1 MRFRDIQVSLRVHLP
16 TVLAL
21 VGLGMI
27 LLVVLLSIHTRMM
40 EDRRTKLRNVVEV
53 AAGIAAGLEAKERA
67 GEMTRD
73 QAQKAA
79 RDLITGLRYEG
90 DEYFW
95 INTTGNATLVA
106 HPKRPGDVGKSMW
119 DFKTPDGDPVYRMF
133 VEAASGPGKAGFL
146 SYSQKLPNSDKR
158 QEKISY
164 VRQFEPWGWV
174 IGSGLYFTDVEAAL
188 WATGWTAGS
197 GIVAIG
203 IVLLVAATL
212 IGRSITVPLAH
223 LVGSMKELAGGNLS
237 VTVPDRD
244 RRDEIGAMAAAL
256 ETFREN
262 AQARVQLEEAQ
273 MQESRARE
281 QRAQRIEQT
290 TARFEAQV
298 RSLLEEQVRAA
309 VRLRD
314 TAQSLTGMAEDT
326 TERAS
331 TVAAATEQTTANVQS
346 VASATEELSASLR
359 EVSTT
364 AAVSRDIGAEAI
376 ARALRTTE
384 LVKGLEGVSQSIGDV
399 VKLISSIAQQTNLLA
414 LNATIEAARAG
425 EAGKGFAVVASEVK
439 TLANQTAQ
447 ATEQIEE
454 QIAEVQRVALETGTA
469 IHDVSDIIRRL
480 EQLSTSVAGAV
491 EQQSIAT
498 QEIGR
503 NTMEAVAGT
512 EEVARNV
519 TSIHGGAETT
529 SHAAGDVLTAARL
542 LTGQAE
548 SLRSEVGR
556 FLEDVRAA

>member
-16 TVLAL
+16 TLLAL
-21 VGLGMI
+21 VGLGLI

-67 GEMTRD
+67 GELTRE
-73 QAQKAA
+73 QAQQAA

-95 INTTGNATLVA
+95 INTLGDATLVA
-106 HPKRPGDVGKSMW
+106 HPKRPKDVGKSMW
-119 DFKTPDGDPVYRMF
+119 EFKTPDGDHVYRMF
-133 VEAASGPGKAGFL
+133 VQTATGPGKAGFL
-146 SYSQKLPNSDKR
+146 SYSQKLPNSDER
-158 QEKISY
+158 LEKISY

-188 WATGWTAGS
+188 WATGWTAGG
-197 GIVAIG
+197 GIVVVG
-203 IVLLVAATL
+203 LLLVAAATL

-223 LVGSMKELAGGNLS
+223 LVASMKELAGGNLS
-237 VTVPDRD
+237 ATVPDRD
-244 RRDEIGAMAAAL
+244 RRDEIGAMATAL

-262 AQARVQLEEAQ
+262 AEARLRLEEAQ
-273 MQESRARE
+273 LHEARARE

-298 RSLLEEQVRAA
+298 RTLLEDQVQAA
-309 VRLRD
+309 VHLRD

-326 TERAS
+326 SVRAS
-331 TVAAATEQTTANVQS
+331 TVAAATEQASANVQS
-346 VASATEELSASLR
+346 VASAAEQLSASLR
-359 EVSTT
+359 EVSST

-376 ARALRTTE
+376 SRAVHTTE

-447 ATEQIEE
+447 ATEQIEV
-454 QIAEVQRVALETGTA
+454 QIGEVQRVATETGNA
-469 IHDVSDIIRRL
+469 IHAVSDIIRRL

-503 NTMEAVAGT
+503 NTVEAVAGT

-529 SHAAGDVLTAARL
+529 SHAAGNVLSAAQQ

-548 SLRSEVGR
+548 SLRSEVSR
-556 FLEDVRAA
+556 FLEEVRAA